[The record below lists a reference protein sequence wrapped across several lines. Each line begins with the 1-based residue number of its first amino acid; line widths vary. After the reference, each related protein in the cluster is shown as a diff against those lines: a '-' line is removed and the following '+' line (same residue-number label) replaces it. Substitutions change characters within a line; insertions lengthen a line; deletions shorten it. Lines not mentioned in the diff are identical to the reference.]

1 MTLLQALVLGIV
13 QGVTEYIPVSSS
25 AHLVLVPWLLG
36 WPEAGFVF
44 DVLVQWGTLVA
55 VILYFWRD
63 LTMLIAAALQGLA
76 TGRPLATADA
86 RLAWLI
92 VVGSLPAGVLGLL
105 FKEDFKRV
113 FSAQTSVAALLL
125 VTGLLLVLSERLGT
139 RTRPLSTLTWLD
151 AFIVGLAQ
159 ALSILPGIS
168 RSGATMAAGLG
179 RHLDREAAARF
190 SFLLSIPALLGAG
203 IVALK
208 DLADMGNVLIAL
220 PVLATGFI
228 AAAIT
233 GYLCIAALLAYLRRR
248 SLTVFAVYCWLFG
261 GLSLLIA
268 LLQLR

>member
-1 MTLLQALVLGIV
+1 MTLFQALVLGIV

-63 LTMLIAAALQGLA
+63 LVTLIAAALQGLA
-76 TGRPLATADA
+76 TGKPLATADA

-92 VVGSLPAGVLGLL
+92 LVGSLPAGVLGLL
-105 FKEDFKRV
+105 FKQDFERV

-125 VTGLLLVLSERLGT
+125 VTGLLLALSERLGA
-139 RTRPLSTLTWLD
+139 RTRPLNTLTWPD
-151 AFIVGLAQ
+151 ALIVGLAQ
-159 ALSILPGIS
+159 ALAILPGIS
-168 RSGATMAAGLG
+168 RSGATIAVGLG
-179 RHLDREAAARF
+179 RHLDRAAAARF

-203 IVALK
+203 LVALK
-208 DLADMGNVLIAL
+208 DLAEAGNALAAL
-220 PVLATGFI
+220 PVLVTGFI
-228 AAAIT
+228 AAAIS

-248 SLTVFAVYCWLFG
+248 SLIIFALYCWLFG
-261 GLSLLIA
+261 GLSLLVA
-268 LLQLR
+268 LLGLR